1 MSALPDRPPTVSIVN
16 DYEIIVR
23 GLAAMLQPYT
33 ERIRIVELDAGREPG
48 VNADVALFD
57 TFAGRRHSLERA
69 EKMVLGQTVRH
80 VVLYTWDAPWEFLE
94 DAARIGVVGG
104 CPEVAG
110 RRRAR
115 RRHRARHVRGERV
128 GLDGVSRGREKRSDE
143 LSMREREVL
152 ALIALGM
159 SNREVASELYL
170 SVDTVKTYVRRLYS
184 KLGVRNRTQAAL
196 KATGY
201 EVPPPV
207 TRLS

>member
-1 MSALPDRPPTVSIVN
+1 MSALSSRPPTVSIVN

-23 GLAAMLQPYT
+23 GLAAMLEPFAD
-33 ERIRIVELDAGREPG
+33 RIRIVEIEAGREPE
-48 VNADVALFD
+48 VDADVALFD

-69 EKMVLGQTVRH
+69 EKMVLGQNVRH

-94 DAARIGVVGG
+94 DASRIGVSGVVLKSRGAADVVDAI
-104 CPEVAG
+104 ERVTL
-110 RRRAR
+110 
-115 RRHRARHVRGERV
+115 GERV
-128 GLDGVSRGREKRSDE
+128 GLDGVSRGRAKRSDE

-159 SNREVASELYL
+159 SNREVAAELYL

-196 KATGY
+196 KASGY
-201 EVPPPV
+201 DVQPPV
-207 TRLS
+207 TRLA

>member
-1 MSALPDRPPTVSIVN
+1 MSAPSSRPPTVSIVN

-23 GLAAMLQPYT
+23 GLAAMLEPFAD
-33 ERIRIVELDAGREPG
+33 RIRIVELEAGREPE
-48 VNADVALFD
+48 VDADVALFD

-94 DAARIGVVGG
+94 DASRIGVSGVVLKSRGAADVVDAI
-104 CPEVAG
+104 ERVTL
-110 RRRAR
+110 
-115 RRHRARHVRGERV
+115 GERV
-128 GLDGVSRGREKRSDE
+128 GLDGVSRGRAKRSDE

-159 SNREVASELYL
+159 SNREVAAELYL

-196 KATGY
+196 KASGY
-201 EVPPPV
+201 DVQPPV
-207 TRLS
+207 TRLA